1 VIKRVLLAVLVLSL
15 ITPAAV
21 LPSQGV
27 TNSPAPTKKPTVT
40 KKPTAKPTVT
50 KKPKVTKKPTA
61 KPTATKKPTAKP
73 TVTKKPKVTKKPT
86 AKPKVTKKPATKPKV
101 KKKPKPK
108 ATSKVAPLPT
118 PVWPP
123 KGFKVSSNGS
133 TFAKIPTVDALK
145 GLSNI
150 DKVLENSLA
159 VEEDGI
165 RVCEKYACGA
175 IQVVS
180 TVGCTYWIVTADVRN
195 QVSATDKT
203 LKVLG
208 QLRTTYTKTGPK
220 QFATILLVS
229 KEPLDPLHSIG
240 NFKADCRSDTPNEMV
255 PTTTYTSSS

>member
-1 VIKRVLLAVLVLSL
+1 MIKRLLLAVLVLSL
-15 ITPAAV
+15 ITPAAM
-21 LPSQGV
+21 LPSQAA
-27 TNSPAPTKKPTVT
+27 TNSPAPTKKPTAKPTVT

-50 KKPKVTKKPTA
+50 KKPTA
-61 KPTATKKPTAKP
+61 
-73 TVTKKPKVTKKPT
+73 
-86 AKPKVTKKPATKPKV
+86 KPKV

-123 KGFKVSSNGS
+123 KGFKVSSDGS
-133 TFAKIPTVDALK
+133 TFAKIPALDSLK
-145 GLSNI
+145 RLSNI
-150 DKVLENSLA
+150 DKVLEKSLA
-159 VEEDGI
+159 VQEDGV

-180 TVGCTYWIVTADVRN
+180 SVGCTYWAVIADVQK
-195 QVSATDKT
+195 QVSDTDKT
-203 LKVLG
+203 IKVLG

-229 KEPLDPLHSIG
+229 KEPLDPLHSVG
-240 NFKADCRSDTPNEMV
+240 NFRWSCRSDTPNETV

>member
-1 VIKRVLLAVLVLSL
+1 VIKRILLAVLVLSL

-21 LPSQGV
+21 LPAHSA
-27 TNSPAPTKKPTVT
+27 TNSPAPT

-50 KKPKVTKKPTA
+50 KKPTA
-61 KPTATKKPTAKP
+61 KPT
-73 TVTKKPKVTKKPT
+73 VTKKPT

-101 KKKPKPK
+101 KKKPKP
-108 ATSKVAPLPT
+108 TSKVAPLPT

-150 DKVLENSLA
+150 DKVLEKSLA

-175 IQVVS
+175 IQVAS

-195 QVSATDKT
+195 QVSATDRTFKI
-203 LKVLG
+203 LG
-208 QLRTTYTKTGPK
+208 QLRTTYLKTGPK

-229 KEPLDPLHSIG
+229 KELLDPLHSIG
-240 NFKADCRSDTPNEMV
+240 NFKADCRSETPNEVV
-255 PTTTYTSSS
+255 PTTTYTSNF

>member
-1 VIKRVLLAVLVLSL
+1 MIRRILLAFLIFSL

-21 LPSQGV
+21 LPSQAV
-27 TNSPAPTKKPTVT
+27 TNSPAPTKKPTAKPTVT

-50 KKPKVTKKPTA
+50 KKPP
-61 KPTATKKPTAKP
+61 
-73 TVTKKPKVTKKPT
+73 
-86 AKPKVTKKPATKPKV
+86 AKPKVTKKPNTKPKV
-101 KKKPKPK
+101 KKKPKPKPK

-150 DKVLENSLA
+150 DRVLQKSLA

-175 IQVVS
+175 IQVAS

-240 NFKADCRSDTPNEMV
+240 NFKADCRSDTPVETV
-255 PTTTYTSSS
+255 PTTTYTTNS

>member
-1 VIKRVLLAVLVLSL
+1 VIKRILLAVLVLSL

-21 LPSQGV
+21 LPTQAV
-27 TNSPAPTKKPTVT
+27 TNSPAPTKKPTAKPTVT
-40 KKPTAKPTVT
+40 KKPTAKPTV
-50 KKPKVTKKPTA
+50 
-61 KPTATKKPTAKP
+61 TKKPTAKP

-101 KKKPKPK
+101 KKKPKP
-108 ATSKVAPLPT
+108 TSKVAPLPT

-159 VEEDGI
+159 VEEDGV

-175 IQVVS
+175 IQVAS

-195 QVSATDKT
+195 QVSATDRTFKI
-203 LKVLG
+203 LG
-208 QLRTTYTKTGPK
+208 QLRTTYIKTGPK

-229 KEPLDPLHSIG
+229 KELLDPLHSIG
-240 NFKADCRSDTPNEMV
+240 NFKADCRSDTPIEAV
-255 PTTTYTSSS
+255 PTTTYTSNF

>member
-1 VIKRVLLAVLVLSL
+1 MIKRLLLAVLIFSL

-21 LPSQGV
+21 LPSNAA
-27 TNSPAPTKKPTVT
+27 TNSPAPTKKPTAKPTVT

-50 KKPKVTKKPTA
+50 KKP
-61 KPTATKKPTAKP
+61 
-73 TVTKKPKVTKKPT
+73 TVKPK
-86 AKPKVTKKPATKPKV
+86 ATKKPATKPKV

-108 ATSKVAPLPT
+108 PTSKVAPLPS
-118 PVWPP
+118 PIWPP

-133 TFAKIPTVDALK
+133 TFAKIPTLDALK

-150 DKVLENSLA
+150 DPVLEKSLA
-159 VEEDGI
+159 VQEDGI

-175 IQVVS
+175 IQVAS

-203 LKVLG
+203 LKILG
-208 QLRTTYTKTGPK
+208 QLRTTYAKTGPK

-229 KEPLDPLHSIG
+229 KELLDPLHSIG
-240 NFKADCRSDTPNEMV
+240 NFKADCRSDTPVEVV
-255 PTTTYTSSS
+255 PTTTYTSNS

>member
-1 VIKRVLLAVLVLSL
+1 MIKRILLAVLVLSL
-15 ITPAAV
+15 ISPAAV
-21 LPSQGV
+21 LPSQAA
-27 TNSPAPTKKPTVT
+27 TNSPAPTKKPTAKPMVT

-50 KKPKVTKKPTA
+50 KKP
-61 KPTATKKPTAKP
+61 
-73 TVTKKPKVTKKPT
+73 T
-86 AKPKVTKKPATKPKV
+86 AKPKATKKPATKPKV

-133 TFAKIPTVDALK
+133 TFAKIPTFDALK

-150 DKVLENSLA
+150 DKVLEKSLA
-159 VEEDGI
+159 VQEDGI

-175 IQVVS
+175 IQVAS
-180 TVGCTYWIVTADVRN
+180 TVGCTYWIVTADVRS
-195 QVSATDKT
+195 QVSETDKT

-208 QLRTTYTKTGPK
+208 QLRTTYSKTGPK

>member
-1 VIKRVLLAVLVLSL
+1 L

-21 LPSQGV
+21 LPSQAV
-27 TNSPAPTKKPTVT
+27 TNSPAPTKKPT
-40 KKPTAKPTVT
+40 AKPT
-50 KKPKVTKKPTA
+50 VTKKPTA
-61 KPTATKKPTAKP
+61 KPTATKKPPA
-73 TVTKKPKVTKKPT
+73 KPKVTKKPT
-86 AKPKVTKKPATKPKV
+86 TKPKV
-101 KKKPKPK
+101 KKKPKPKPK

-150 DKVLENSLA
+150 DKVLQKSLA

-175 IQVVS
+175 IQVAS

-240 NFKADCRSDTPNEMV
+240 NFKADFRSDAPVETV
-255 PTTTYTSSS
+255 PTTTYTTIS

>member
-1 VIKRVLLAVLVLSL
+1 MIKRLLLAVLVLSL

-21 LPSQGV
+21 LPSQAA
-27 TNSPAPTKKPTVT
+27 TNSPAPTKKPTAKPTVT

-50 KKPKVTKKPTA
+50 KKP
-61 KPTATKKPTAKP
+61 TAKP
-73 TVTKKPKVTKKPT
+73 TVTKKP
-86 AKPKVTKKPATKPKV
+86 ASKPKV

-118 PVWPP
+118 PFWPP

-150 DKVLENSLA
+150 DKVLEKSLA
-159 VEEDGI
+159 VQEDGV

-175 IQVVS
+175 IQVAS

-195 QVSATDKT
+195 QISETDRT

-208 QLRTTYTKTGPK
+208 QLRTTYAKTGPK

-229 KEPLDPLHSIG
+229 KELLDPLHSIG
-240 NFKADCRSDTPNEMV
+240 NFKADCRSDIPSETV

>member
-1 VIKRVLLAVLVLSL
+1 MESFSQLESLSGIVIRRIFLAFLIFSL
-15 ITPAAV
+15 IIPAAV
-21 LPSQGV
+21 LPSQAV
-27 TNSPAPTKKPTVT
+27 TNSPAPTKKPT
-40 KKPTAKPTVT
+40 AKPT
-50 KKPKVTKKPTA
+50 VTKKPTA
-61 KPTATKKPTAKP
+61 KPTATKKPPA
-73 TVTKKPKVTKKPT
+73 KPKVTKKPT
-86 AKPKVTKKPATKPKV
+86 TKPKV

-150 DKVLENSLA
+150 DRVLQKSLA

-175 IQVVS
+175 IQVAS

-240 NFKADCRSDTPNEMV
+240 NFKADCRSDTPVETV
-255 PTTTYTSSS
+255 PTTTYTTNS

>member
-1 VIKRVLLAVLVLSL
+1 MIKRILLAVLVLSL

-21 LPSQGV
+21 LPAHSA
-27 TNSPAPTKKPTVT
+27 TNSPAPTKKPTAKPTVT

-50 KKPKVTKKPTA
+50 KKPTAKPTVTKKPTA
-61 KPTATKKPTAKP
+61 KPT
-73 TVTKKPKVTKKPT
+73 VTKKPT

-101 KKKPKPK
+101 KKKPKP
-108 ATSKVAPLPT
+108 TSKVAPLPT

-150 DKVLENSLA
+150 DKVLEKSLA

-175 IQVVS
+175 IQVAS

-195 QVSATDKT
+195 QVSATDRTFKI
-203 LKVLG
+203 LG
-208 QLRTTYTKTGPK
+208 QLRTTYMKTGPK

-229 KEPLDPLHSIG
+229 KELLDPLHSIG
-240 NFKADCRSDTPNEMV
+240 NFKADCRSETPNEVV
-255 PTTTYTSSS
+255 PTTTYTSNF

>member
-1 VIKRVLLAVLVLSL
+1 MIKRLLLAVLVLSL

-21 LPSQGV
+21 LPSQAA
-27 TNSPAPTKKPTVT
+27 TNSPAPTKKPTAKPTVT

-50 KKPKVTKKPTA
+50 KKPTA
-61 KPTATKKPTAKP
+61 
-73 TVTKKPKVTKKPT
+73 
-86 AKPKVTKKPATKPKV
+86 KPKV

-118 PVWPP
+118 PFWPP

-150 DKVLENSLA
+150 DKVLEKSLA
-159 VEEDGI
+159 VQEDGV

-175 IQVVS
+175 IQVAS

-195 QVSATDKT
+195 QISETDRT

-208 QLRTTYTKTGPK
+208 QLRTTYAKTGPK

-229 KEPLDPLHSIG
+229 KELLDPLHSIG
-240 NFKADCRSDTPNEMV
+240 NFKADCRSDIPSETV

>member
-1 VIKRVLLAVLVLSL
+1 VIKRILLAVLVLSL

-21 LPSQGV
+21 LPAHSA
-27 TNSPAPTKKPTVT
+27 TNSPAPT

-50 KKPKVTKKPTA
+50 KKPTA
-61 KPTATKKPTAKP
+61 KPT
-73 TVTKKPKVTKKPT
+73 VTKKPT

-101 KKKPKPK
+101 KKKPKP
-108 ATSKVAPLPT
+108 TSKVAPLPT

-150 DKVLENSLA
+150 DKVLEKSLA

-175 IQVVS
+175 IQVAS

-195 QVSATDKT
+195 QVSATDRTFKI
-203 LKVLG
+203 LG
-208 QLRTTYTKTGPK
+208 QLRTTYMKTGPK

-229 KEPLDPLHSIG
+229 KELLDPLHSIG
-240 NFKADCRSDTPNEMV
+240 NFKADCRSETPNEVV
-255 PTTTYTSSS
+255 PTTTYTSNF

>member
-1 VIKRVLLAVLVLSL
+1 MESISRSESLSGTEIKRLLLAVLVLSL

-21 LPSQGV
+21 LPSHSA
-27 TNSPAPTKKPTVT
+27 TSSPAPTKKPTAKPTVT

-50 KKPKVTKKPTA
+50 KKPTV
-61 KPTATKKPTAKP
+61 KP
-73 TVTKKPKVTKKPT
+73 TVTKKPT
-86 AKPKVTKKPATKPKV
+86 AKPKV

-123 KGFKVSSNGS
+123 KGFKVSSSGN
-133 TFAKIPTVDALK
+133 TYARIPTVDDLK
-145 GLSNI
+145 RLSNT
-150 DKVLENSLA
+150 DAVLEKSLA
-159 VEEDGI
+159 VREDGV

-180 TVGCTYWIVTADVRN
+180 SVGCTYWVVTADVRN

-208 QLRTTYTKTGPK
+208 QLRTTYVKTSPK
-220 QFATILLVS
+220 QFVTVLLVS
-229 KEPLDPLHSIG
+229 KELLDPLHSIG
-240 NFKADCRSDTPNEMV
+240 NFKADCRNDSPAETV
-255 PTTTYTSSS
+255 PTTTYTSNL

>member
-1 VIKRVLLAVLVLSL
+1 MIKRLLLAVLVLSL
-15 ITPAAV
+15 ITPTAV
-21 LPSQGV
+21 SPSHSA
-27 TNSPAPTKKPTVT
+27 TSSPAPT

-50 KKPKVTKKPTA
+50 KKPTAKPTVTKKPTA

-73 TVTKKPKVTKKPT
+73 KVTKKP
-86 AKPKVTKKPATKPKV
+86 VTKPKV

-108 ATSKVAPLPT
+108 ATSKVAPLPD

-133 TFAKIPTVDALK
+133 TFAKIPTLDALK

-150 DKVLENSLA
+150 DAVLEKSLA
-159 VEEDGI
+159 VQEDGV

-175 IQVVS
+175 IQVAS
-180 TVGCTYWIVTADVRN
+180 TVGCTYWIITADVRN
-195 QVSATDKT
+195 QVSVTDRT

-229 KEPLDPLHSIG
+229 KELLDPLHSIG
-240 NFKADCRSDTPNEMV
+240 NFKADCRSDAPNEVV
-255 PTTTYTSSS
+255 PTTTYTSNL

>member
-1 VIKRVLLAVLVLSL
+1 VIKRLLLAVLIFSL
-15 ITPAAV
+15 ITPSAV
-21 LPSQGV
+21 LPSYS
-27 TNSPAPTKKPTVT
+27 TTSSPAPTKKPTAKPTVT

-50 KKPKVTKKPTA
+50 KKPTA
-61 KPTATKKPTAKP
+61 KPTVTKKPTAKP

-108 ATSKVAPLPT
+108 ATSKVAPLPD

-133 TFAKIPTVDALK
+133 TFAKIPTVETLK
-145 GLSNI
+145 QLSNT
-150 DKVLENSLA
+150 DARLEKSLA
-159 VEEDGI
+159 VEEDGV

-180 TVGCTYWIVTADVRN
+180 SVGCTYWIVTADVRN
-195 QVSATDKT
+195 QVSTTDKT
-203 LKVLG
+203 LNVLG
-208 QLRTTYTKTGPK
+208 QLRTTYPKTGPK

-229 KEPLDPLHSIG
+229 KELLDPLHSIG
-240 NFKADCRSDTPNEMV
+240 NFKADCRSDTPSEVV
-255 PTTTYTSSS
+255 PTTTYTSNS

>member
-1 VIKRVLLAVLVLSL
+1 VIKRLLLAVLIFSL
-15 ITPAAV
+15 ITPSAV
-21 LPSQGV
+21 LPSYSA
-27 TNSPAPTKKPTVT
+27 TSSPAPT

-50 KKPKVTKKPTA
+50 KKPTVKPAVTKKPTA
-61 KPTATKKPTAKP
+61 KPTVTKKPTAKP

-108 ATSKVAPLPT
+108 ATSKVAPLPD

-133 TFAKIPTVDALK
+133 TFAKIPTVETLK
-145 GLSNI
+145 QLSNT
-150 DKVLENSLA
+150 DARLEKSLA
-159 VEEDGI
+159 VEEDGV

-180 TVGCTYWIVTADVRN
+180 SVGCTYWIVTADVRN
-195 QVSATDKT
+195 QVSTTDKT
-203 LKVLG
+203 LNVLG
-208 QLRTTYTKTGPK
+208 QLRTTYPKTGPK

-229 KEPLDPLHSIG
+229 KELLDPLHSIG
-240 NFKADCRSDTPNEMV
+240 NFKADCRSDTPSEVV
-255 PTTTYTSSS
+255 PTTTYTSNS

>member
-1 VIKRVLLAVLVLSL
+1 MIKRLLLAVLMFSL

-21 LPSQGV
+21 LPSYSA
-27 TNSPAPTKKPTVT
+27 TSSPAPT

-50 KKPKVTKKPTA
+50 KKP
-61 KPTATKKPTAKP
+61 
-73 TVTKKPKVTKKPT
+73 T
-86 AKPKVTKKPATKPKV
+86 AKPKATKKPATKPKV
-101 KKKPKPK
+101 KKKPKP
-108 ATSKVAPLPT
+108 TSKVAPLPS

-133 TFAKIPTVDALK
+133 TFAKIPTLDALK

-150 DKVLENSLA
+150 DATLEKSLA
-159 VEEDGI
+159 VQEDGV

-175 IQVVS
+175 IQVAS

-208 QLRTTYTKTGPK
+208 QLRTTYAKTGPK

-240 NFKADCRSDTPNEMV
+240 NFKADCRSDTPNEVV
-255 PTTTYTSSS
+255 PTTTYTSNS

>member
-1 VIKRVLLAVLVLSL
+1 MIKRILLAVLVLSL

-21 LPSQGV
+21 LPTQAV
-27 TNSPAPTKKPTVT
+27 TNSPAPTKKPTAKPTVT
-40 KKPTAKPTVT
+40 KKPTAKPTV
-50 KKPKVTKKPTA
+50 
-61 KPTATKKPTAKP
+61 TKKPTAKP

-101 KKKPKPK
+101 KKKPKP
-108 ATSKVAPLPT
+108 TSKVAPLPT

-159 VEEDGI
+159 VEEDGV

-175 IQVVS
+175 IQVAS

-195 QVSATDKT
+195 QVSATDRTFKI
-203 LKVLG
+203 LG
-208 QLRTTYTKTGPK
+208 QLRTTYIKTGPK

-229 KEPLDPLHSIG
+229 KELLDPLHSIG
-240 NFKADCRSDTPNEMV
+240 NFKADCRSDTPIEAV
-255 PTTTYTSSS
+255 PTTTYTSNF

>member
-1 VIKRVLLAVLVLSL
+1 MIKRLFLAVLVLSL

-21 LPSQGV
+21 LPSYSA
-27 TNSPAPTKKPTVT
+27 TTSPAPTKKPTAKPTVT

-50 KKPKVTKKPTA
+50 KKPTTKPT
-61 KPTATKKPTAKP
+61 
-73 TVTKKPKVTKKPT
+73 
-86 AKPKVTKKPATKPKV
+86 VTKKPATKPKV

-133 TFAKIPTVDALK
+133 TFAKIPTVEALK
-145 GLSNI
+145 QLSNT
-150 DKVLENSLA
+150 DAVLEKSLA
-159 VEEDGI
+159 VQEDGV

-175 IQVVS
+175 IQVAS
-180 TVGCTYWIVTADVRN
+180 TVGCTYWVVTADVRN

-208 QLRTTYTKTGPK
+208 QLRTTYVKTGPK
-220 QFATILLVS
+220 QFVTILLVS
-229 KEPLDPLHSIG
+229 KELLDPLHSIG
-240 NFKADCRSDTPNEMV
+240 NFKADCRSDTPNEVV

>member
-1 VIKRVLLAVLVLSL
+1 MIKRILLAVLVLSL
-15 ITPAAV
+15 ITPAAI
-21 LPSQGV
+21 LPSHSA
-27 TNSPAPTKKPTVT
+27 TNSPAPTKKPTTKPTVT

-50 KKPKVTKKPTA
+50 KKPTAKPTVTKKPTA
-61 KPTATKKPTAKP
+61 KPT
-73 TVTKKPKVTKKPT
+73 VTKKPT

-133 TFAKIPTVDALK
+133 TFAKIPTLDALK

-150 DKVLENSLA
+150 DKVLEKSLT

-165 RVCEKYACGA
+165 RVCEKYSCGA
-175 IQVVS
+175 IQVAS

-203 LKVLG
+203 LTVLG

-229 KEPLDPLHSIG
+229 KELLDPLHSIG
-240 NFKADCRSDTPNEMV
+240 NFKADCRSDTPVEAV
-255 PTTTYTSSS
+255 PTTTYTTNS

>member
-1 VIKRVLLAVLVLSL
+1 MIKRLLLAVLIFSL

-21 LPSQGV
+21 LPSNAA
-27 TNSPAPTKKPTVT
+27 TNSPAPTKKPTAKPTVT

-50 KKPKVTKKPTA
+50 KKP
-61 KPTATKKPTAKP
+61 
-73 TVTKKPKVTKKPT
+73 T
-86 AKPKVTKKPATKPKV
+86 AKPKATKKPATKPKV

-108 ATSKVAPLPT
+108 PTSKVAPLPS

-133 TFAKIPTVDALK
+133 TFAKIPTLDALK

-150 DKVLENSLA
+150 DATLEKSLA
-159 VEEDGI
+159 VQEDGV

-175 IQVVS
+175 IQVAS

-203 LKVLG
+203 LKILG
-208 QLRTTYTKTGPK
+208 QLRTTYAKTGPK

-229 KEPLDPLHSIG
+229 KELLDPLHSIG
-240 NFKADCRSDTPNEMV
+240 NFKADCRSDTPVEVV
-255 PTTTYTSSS
+255 PTTTYTSNS

>member
-1 VIKRVLLAVLVLSL
+1 MNKRLVLAVLIFSL

-21 LPSQGV
+21 SPSNAA
-27 TNSPAPTKKPTVT
+27 TNSPAPTKKPTAKPTVT

-50 KKPKVTKKPTA
+50 KKP
-61 KPTATKKPTAKP
+61 
-73 TVTKKPKVTKKPT
+73 T
-86 AKPKVTKKPATKPKV
+86 AKPKATKKPATKPKV

-108 ATSKVAPLPT
+108 PTSKVAPLPS

-133 TFAKIPTVDALK
+133 TFAKIPTLDALK

-150 DKVLENSLA
+150 DPVLEKSLA
-159 VEEDGI
+159 VQEDGI

-175 IQVVS
+175 IQVAS

-203 LKVLG
+203 LKILG
-208 QLRTTYTKTGPK
+208 QLRTTYAKTGPK

-229 KEPLDPLHSIG
+229 KELLDPLHSIG
-240 NFKADCRSDTPNEMV
+240 NFKADCRSDTPVEVV
-255 PTTTYTSSS
+255 PTTTYTSNS

>member
-1 VIKRVLLAVLVLSL
+1 MIKRILLAVLVLSL

-21 LPSQGV
+21 LPAHSA
-27 TNSPAPTKKPTVT
+27 TNSPAPT

-50 KKPKVTKKPTA
+50 KKPTA
-61 KPTATKKPTAKP
+61 KPT
-73 TVTKKPKVTKKPT
+73 VTKKPT

-108 ATSKVAPLPT
+108 PTSKVAPLPT

-150 DKVLENSLA
+150 DKVLEKSLA

-175 IQVVS
+175 IQVAS

-195 QVSATDKT
+195 QVSATDRTFKI
-203 LKVLG
+203 LG
-208 QLRTTYTKTGPK
+208 QLRTTYMKTGPK

-229 KEPLDPLHSIG
+229 KELLDPLHSIG
-240 NFKADCRSDTPNEMV
+240 NFKADCRSETPNEVV
-255 PTTTYTSSS
+255 PTTTYTSNF

>member
-1 VIKRVLLAVLVLSL
+1 MIKRLLLAVLVLSL
-15 ITPAAV
+15 ITPAAI
-21 LPSQGV
+21 LPSQAA
-27 TNSPAPTKKPTVT
+27 TNSPAPTKKPTAKPTVT

-50 KKPKVTKKPTA
+50 KKP
-61 KPTATKKPTAKP
+61 TAKP
-73 TVTKKPKVTKKPT
+73 TVTKKPTAKPKSTKKPT
-86 AKPKVTKKPATKPKV
+86 AKPKV

-123 KGFKVSSNGS
+123 KGFKVSSNGG

-150 DKVLENSLA
+150 DKVLEKSLA
-159 VEEDGI
+159 VQEDGV

-175 IQVVS
+175 IQVAS

-195 QVSATDKT
+195 QVSATDRTFKI
-203 LKVLG
+203 LG
-208 QLRTTYTKTGPK
+208 QLRTTYIKTGPK

-229 KEPLDPLHSIG
+229 KELLDPLHSIG
-240 NFKADCRSDTPNEMV
+240 NFKADCRSDTPIEAV
-255 PTTTYTSSS
+255 PTTTYTSNF

>member
-1 VIKRVLLAVLVLSL
+1 VIKRILLAVLVLSL

-21 LPSQGV
+21 LPAHSA
-27 TNSPAPTKKPTVT
+27 TNSPAPT

-50 KKPKVTKKPTA
+50 KKPTA
-61 KPTATKKPTAKP
+61 KPT
-73 TVTKKPKVTKKPT
+73 VTKKPT

-101 KKKPKPK
+101 KKKPKP
-108 ATSKVAPLPT
+108 TSKVAPLPT

-123 KGFKVSSNGS
+123 KGFKLSSNGS

-150 DKVLENSLA
+150 DKVLEKSLA

-175 IQVVS
+175 IQVAS

-195 QVSATDKT
+195 QVSATDRTFKI
-203 LKVLG
+203 LG
-208 QLRTTYTKTGPK
+208 QLRTTYLKTGPK

-229 KEPLDPLHSIG
+229 KELLDPLHSIG
-240 NFKADCRSDTPNEMV
+240 NFKADCRSETPNEVV
-255 PTTTYTSSS
+255 PTTTYTSNF

>member
-1 VIKRVLLAVLVLSL
+1 MIKRILLAVLVLSL

-21 LPSQGV
+21 LPSHSA

-50 KKPKVTKKPTA
+50 KKPTA
-61 KPTATKKPTAKP
+61 KPTVTKKPTAKP
-73 TVTKKPKVTKKPT
+73 TVTKKPT
-86 AKPKVTKKPATKPKV
+86 AKPKV

-123 KGFKVSSNGS
+123 KGYKVSSNGS
-133 TFAKIPTVDALK
+133 TFAKIPTLDALK

-150 DKVLENSLA
+150 DAVLEKSLA
-159 VEEDGI
+159 VQEDGV

-175 IQVVS
+175 IQVAS

-229 KEPLDPLHSIG
+229 KELLDPLHSIG
-240 NFKADCRSDTPNEMV
+240 NFKADCRSDIPVETV
-255 PTTTYTSSS
+255 PTTTYTSNS

>member
-1 VIKRVLLAVLVLSL
+1 VIKRLLLAVLVLSL
-15 ITPAAV
+15 ITPAAI
-21 LPSQGV
+21 LPSQAA
-27 TNSPAPTKKPTVT
+27 TNSPAPTKKPTAKPTVT

-50 KKPKVTKKPTA
+50 KKP
-61 KPTATKKPTAKP
+61 TAKP
-73 TVTKKPKVTKKPT
+73 TVTKKPTAKPKSTKKPT
-86 AKPKVTKKPATKPKV
+86 AKPKV

-123 KGFKVSSNGS
+123 KGFKVSSNGG

-150 DKVLENSLA
+150 DKVLEKSLA
-159 VEEDGI
+159 VQEDGV

-175 IQVVS
+175 IQVAS
-180 TVGCTYWIVTADVRN
+180 TVGCTYWIITADVRN
-195 QVSATDKT
+195 QISETDRT

-208 QLRTTYTKTGPK
+208 QLRTTYAKTGPK

-229 KEPLDPLHSIG
+229 KELLDPLHSIG
-240 NFKADCRSDTPNEMV
+240 NFKADCRSDIPSETV
-255 PTTTYTSSS
+255 PTTTYTSNS

>member
-1 VIKRVLLAVLVLSL
+1 MIKRILLAVLVLSL

-21 LPSQGV
+21 LPAHSA
-27 TNSPAPTKKPTVT
+27 TNSPAPT

-50 KKPKVTKKPTA
+50 KKPTA
-61 KPTATKKPTAKP
+61 KPT
-73 TVTKKPKVTKKPT
+73 VTKKPT

-101 KKKPKPK
+101 KKKPKP
-108 ATSKVAPLPT
+108 TSKVAPLPT

-123 KGFKVSSNGS
+123 KGFKLSSNGS

-150 DKVLENSLA
+150 DKVLEKSLA

-175 IQVVS
+175 IQVAS

-195 QVSATDKT
+195 QVSATDRTFKI
-203 LKVLG
+203 LG
-208 QLRTTYTKTGPK
+208 QLRTTYLKTGPK

-229 KEPLDPLHSIG
+229 KELLDPLHSIG
-240 NFKADCRSDTPNEMV
+240 NFKADCRSETPNEVV
-255 PTTTYTSSS
+255 PTTTYTSNF

>member
-1 VIKRVLLAVLVLSL
+1 MIKRILLAVLVLSL

-21 LPSQGV
+21 LPAHSA
-27 TNSPAPTKKPTVT
+27 TNSPAPT

-50 KKPKVTKKPTA
+50 KKPTA
-61 KPTATKKPTAKP
+61 KPT
-73 TVTKKPKVTKKPT
+73 VTKKPT

-101 KKKPKPK
+101 KKKPKP
-108 ATSKVAPLPT
+108 TSKVAPLPT

-150 DKVLENSLA
+150 DKVLEKSLA

-175 IQVVS
+175 IQVAS

-195 QVSATDKT
+195 QVSATDRTFKI
-203 LKVLG
+203 LG
-208 QLRTTYTKTGPK
+208 QLRTTYLKTGPK

-229 KEPLDPLHSIG
+229 KELLDPLHSIG
-240 NFKADCRSDTPNEMV
+240 NFKADCRSETPNEVV
-255 PTTTYTSSS
+255 PTTTYTSNF

>member
-1 VIKRVLLAVLVLSL
+1 MIKRILLAFLIVSL
-15 ITPAAV
+15 ITPAAIA
-21 LPSQGV
+21 PSQAA
-27 TNSPAPTKKPTVT
+27 TNSPAPT

-50 KKPKVTKKPTA
+50 KKPTA
-61 KPTATKKPTAKP
+61 KPT
-73 TVTKKPKVTKKPT
+73 VTKKPT

-108 ATSKVAPLPT
+108 PTSKVAPLPS

-123 KGFKVSSNGS
+123 KGFKVSSSGS
-133 TFAKIPTVDALK
+133 TFAKIPTFDALK
-145 GLSNI
+145 GLSNSDPI
-150 DKVLENSLA
+150 LEKSLA

-175 IQVVS
+175 IQVAS

-203 LKVLG
+203 LKILG
-208 QLRTTYTKTGPK
+208 QLRTTYAQTEPK

-229 KEPLDPLHSIG
+229 KELLDPLHSIG
-240 NFKADCRSDTPNEMV
+240 NFKADCRSDTPNEVV
-255 PTTTYTSSS
+255 PTTTYTSIS

>member
-1 VIKRVLLAVLVLSL
+1 MIKRILLAVLVLSL

-21 LPSQGV
+21 LPSHSA

-50 KKPKVTKKPTA
+50 KKP
-61 KPTATKKPTAKP
+61 TAKP
-73 TVTKKPKVTKKPT
+73 TVTKKPT
-86 AKPKVTKKPATKPKV
+86 AKPKV

-123 KGFKVSSNGS
+123 KGYKVSSNGS
-133 TFAKIPTVDALK
+133 TFAKIPTLDALK

-150 DKVLENSLA
+150 DAVLEKSLA
-159 VEEDGI
+159 VQEDGV

-175 IQVVS
+175 IQVAS

-229 KEPLDPLHSIG
+229 KELLDPLHSIG
-240 NFKADCRSDTPNEMV
+240 NFKADCRSDIPVETV
-255 PTTTYTSSS
+255 PTTTYTSNS